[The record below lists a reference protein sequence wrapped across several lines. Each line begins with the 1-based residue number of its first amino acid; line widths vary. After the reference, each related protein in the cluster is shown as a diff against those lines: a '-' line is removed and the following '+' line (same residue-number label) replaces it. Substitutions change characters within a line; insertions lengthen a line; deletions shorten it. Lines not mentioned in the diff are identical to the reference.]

1 MIRLSAVQLLRGARV
16 LLEDA
21 DLLIHAGQKV
31 GLVGE
36 NGAGKSSLFAL
47 LRGELQAD
55 RGELE
60 IAGNPVMA
68 WVEQEVDASPRSVL
82 EFTLDGDAEF
92 RDLQHRIEQAQEDR
106 LDGHDAA
113 ELHARFEAIG
123 GYSREADAAQL
134 LAGLGFQAARQQ
146 EPVASFSGGWRMR
159 INLARALLKPSQILL
174 LDEPTNHLDLETV
187 TWLENW
193 LKRYPGTLLVIS
205 HDREFLDGLV
215 DTVAHIEHGRIT
227 TYRGNYTAFERQR
240 SEQLIQQQSAFE
252 KQERQRAHLQ
262 KFVDRFRAKATKAKQ
277 AQSRIKALEKLQI
290 AAPLQAAS
298 GIEFR
303 FFEPAELAA
312 PFISFD
318 GVTAGYGDT
327 IVLNKIELDL
337 QPGARLGLLG
347 LNGAGKSTLVKLLAG
362 ELAPR
367 SGRLHR
373 AEKLRIGYFAQHQ
386 LESLDAQASP
396 LLHLQRLSPEA
407 TEQSLRDYL
416 GGFGFRGDMALAPVA
431 PFSGGEK
438 TRLALAILI
447 WQKPD
452 LVLLDEPTNHLD
464 MVMRHALEIA
474 LQEFAGAVV
483 VVSHDRH
490 MLRSVVDDFY
500 LVHRGTVSRFDGDL
514 DDYARWQVEQSGVPA
529 VPEEAAG
536 KHTAD
541 PRDQQRQRKRL
552 EAEFRQSLSPLR
564 KQIEQLE
571 KELERKQSSLATVDQ
586 RLNDADLYSGDRQA
600 ELQQLLKEQGA
611 LRKEL
616 ENIEEQWLDLQE
628 QIETATQ
635 NFQRELV

>member
-16 LLEDA
+16 LLDDA
-21 DLLIHAGQKV
+21 NLLVHAGQKV

-47 LRGELQAD
+47 LRGQLQVD
-55 RGELE
+55 RGEVD
-60 IAGNPVMA
+60 IAGDPIMA
-68 WVEQEVDASPRSVL
+68 WVEQEVEASERSVL
-82 EFTLDGDAEF
+82 EFTLDGDTEF
-92 RDLQHRIEQAQEDR
+92 RDLQRRIVSAQERD
-106 LDGHDAA
+106 LDGCDAA

-123 GYSREADAAQL
+123 GYTRTAEAAQL

-146 EPVASFSGGWRMR
+146 QPVASFSGGWRMR

-205 HDREFLDGLV
+205 HDREFLDALV

-227 TYRGNYTAFERQR
+227 AYRGNYSAFERLR
-240 SEQLIQQQSAFE
+240 SEQLIQQQTSFE

-262 KFVDRFRAKATKAKQ
+262 KFVDRFRAKASKAKQ

-298 GIEFR
+298 GIEFH
-303 FFEPAELAA
+303 FFEPAELTT
-312 PFISFD
+312 PFISFED
-318 GVTAGYGDT
+318 VTAGYGDVT
-327 IVLNKIELDL
+327 ILKKIVLDL

-362 ELAPR
+362 ELAPQ
-367 SGRLHR
+367 SGRIHK

-386 LESLDAQASP
+386 LESLDLQASP

-407 TEQSLRDYL
+407 TEQALRDYL
-416 GGFGFRGDMALAPVA
+416 GGFGFRGDMTLAPVA

-438 TRLALAILI
+438 TRLALALLI

-464 MVMRHALEIA
+464 MVMRNALEMA

-490 MLRSVVDDFY
+490 MLRSVVDEFY
-500 LVHRGTVSRFDGDL
+500 LVHDGVVGRFDGDL
-514 DDYARWQVEQSGVPA
+514 DDYARWQTQQSGA
-529 VPEEAAG
+529 QAAEAA
-536 KHTAD
+536 APAERSQ
-541 PRDQQRQRKRL
+541 PRNRKRL
-552 EAEFRQSLSPLR
+552 EAEFRQSLSPVR
-564 KQIEQLE
+564 KQIEKLE
-571 KELERKQSSLATVDQ
+571 SELERQQAALARVDEQ
-586 RLNDADLYSGDRQA
+586 LNDADLYTGDRQE
-600 ELQQLLKEQGA
+600 ELQRLMKDQGT
-611 LRKEL
+611 LRKAL
-616 ENIEEQWLDLQE
+616 ENTEEQWLVLQE
-628 QIETATQ
+628 QVEEATRR
-635 NFQRELV
+635 FQQELA